1 MRARSDYVEDFDDVG
16 FRGSPRLQRM
26 IDEQRHRV
34 KRMKTHHGFGP
45 ADKWDDEWSDDEY
58 ADYSDYSDYADYNED
73 EFDSYSI
80 VR

>member
-16 FRGSPRLQRM
+16 FRGSRRLQRM

-34 KRMKTHHGFGP
+34 KRMKAHNGFGP
-45 ADKWDDEWSDDEY
+45 GDEWDDEDYDDDDY
-58 ADYSDYSDYADYNED
+58 DDYSDYNED

>member
-1 MRARSDYVEDFDDVG
+1 MRASSDYFEDFDDVG

-34 KRMKTHHGFGP
+34 KRMKASSGFGP
-45 ADKWDDEWSDDEY
+45 GDEWDDDDY
-58 ADYSDYSDYADYNED
+58 DDDDDYSDYNED

-80 VR
+80 SR